1 MKLTGSQGLWR
12 ISTFHRWKRKTKASP
27 LVLVSLSQ
35 LQLMRNTKPLGA
47 EDRPCVVKNHILHE
61 VRLFCTEHGG
71 SRGVNLEQKS
81 HYWQQGSGECP
92 GRGTF

>member
-1 MKLTGSQGLWR
+1 MFIVDLTILSKLSCDRSQGLWR

-35 LQLMRNTKPLGA
+35 LHLMRNTKPLGA

-71 SRGVNLEQKS
+71 SRGVNLE
-81 HYWQQGSGECP
+81 
-92 GRGTF
+92 